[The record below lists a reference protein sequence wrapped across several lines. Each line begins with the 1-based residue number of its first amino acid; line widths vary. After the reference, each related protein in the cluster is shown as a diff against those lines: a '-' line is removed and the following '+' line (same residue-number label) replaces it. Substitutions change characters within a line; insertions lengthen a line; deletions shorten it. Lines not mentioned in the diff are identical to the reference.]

1 MRSPKG
7 LSASEVNIPSFKA
20 PAFETSKKELRN
32 NWGLASVAS
41 AELRLSHSLFR
52 WSIYMLQK
60 LAIGVAVAAAISA
73 SAFAQQSTT
82 TGVATSH
89 ADILSN
95 IPSTATTVT
104 NYYKQNLYDPSD
116 SKIGEIVDV
125 LVGNDGRIAAFI
137 VSVGG
142 FLGMDSKDVAV
153 PFNAV
158 HATQKNGSWYLTMNA
173 TKDALKG
180 APGYKYD
187 KAKANWVPA

>member
-1 MRSPKG
+1 MEHNMFQR
-7 LSASEVNIPSFKA
+7 
-20 PAFETSKKELRN
+20 
-32 NWGLASVAS
+32 
-41 AELRLSHSLFR
+41 
-52 WSIYMLQK
+52 
-60 LAIGVAVAAAISA
+60 LAIGAAVAAAMSG

-89 ADILSN
+89 ADILSS
-95 IPSTATTVT
+95 IPSSATTVT
-104 NYYKQNLYDPSD
+104 SYYKQTLYDPSD
-116 SKIGEIVDV
+116 AKIGEIVDV
-125 LVGNDGRIAAFI
+125 LVGNDGKIAAFI

-158 HATQKNGSWYLTMNA
+158 RATQKSGSWYLTMNA

-187 KAKANWVPA
+187 KARANWVPA

>member
-1 MRSPKG
+1 M
-7 LSASEVNIPSFKA
+7 F
-20 PAFETSKKELRN
+20 
-32 NWGLASVAS
+32 
-41 AELRLSHSLFR
+41 
-52 WSIYMLQK
+52 QK
-60 LAIGVAVAAAISA
+60 LAISAAVAATISA
-73 SAFAQQSTT
+73 NAFAQQSTT

-89 ADILSN
+89 ADILSS
-95 IPSTATTVT
+95 IPSTATTVA

-153 PFNAV
+153 PFTAV

>member
-1 MRSPKG
+1 M
-7 LSASEVNIPSFKA
+7 F
-20 PAFETSKKELRN
+20 
-32 NWGLASVAS
+32 
-41 AELRLSHSLFR
+41 
-52 WSIYMLQK
+52 QK
-60 LAIGVAVAAAISA
+60 LAIGAAVAAAISA

-82 TGVATSH
+82 TGVATSR
-89 ADILSN
+89 ADILSS

-125 LVGNDGRIAAFI
+125 LVGNDGKIAAFI

-153 PFNAV
+153 PFNSV

-187 KAKANWVPA
+187 KAKANRVPA

>member
-1 MRSPKG
+1 M
-7 LSASEVNIPSFKA
+7 F
-20 PAFETSKKELRN
+20 
-32 NWGLASVAS
+32 
-41 AELRLSHSLFR
+41 
-52 WSIYMLQK
+52 QK
-60 LAIGVAVAAAISA
+60 LAIGAAVAAAISA

-95 IPSTATTVT
+95 IPATATTVA

-153 PFNAV
+153 PFTAV

>member
-1 MRSPKG
+1 M
-7 LSASEVNIPSFKA
+7 V
-20 PAFETSKKELRN
+20 
-32 NWGLASVAS
+32 
-41 AELRLSHSLFR
+41 
-52 WSIYMLQK
+52 QK
-60 LAIGVAVAAAISA
+60 LAIGAAVAAAISA
-73 SAFAQQSTT
+73 SAFAQQTT
-82 TGVATSH
+82 TGAATSH
-89 ADILSN
+89 ADILRS

-104 NYYKQNLYDPSD
+104 NYYKQNLYDPSN

-125 LVGNDGRIAAFI
+125 LVGDDGNVAAFI

-187 KAKANWVPA
+187 KAKANWEPA

>member
-1 MRSPKG
+1 LEVKQLKG
-7 LSASEVNIPSFKA
+7 SRA
-20 PAFETSKKELRN
+20 
-32 NWGLASVAS
+32 
-41 AELRLSHSLFR
+41 
-52 WSIYMLQK
+52 SIYTCFTADARCQNRN
-60 LAIGVAVAAAISA
+60 
-73 SAFAQQSTT
+73 FRQ
-82 TGVATSH
+82 VATSH
-89 ADILSN
+89 ADILSS
-95 IPSTATTVT
+95 IPSTAITLT

-125 LVGNDGRIAAFI
+125 LVGNDGKIAAFI